1 MAKPPENPDYTVILA
16 AIIAKLDDVVVALN
30 RIADSLDS
38 PVVVDD
44 DDDILCD
51 LMREFHDNYKKV
63 HGLK

>member
-44 DDDILCD
+44 DDILCS
-51 LMREFHDNYKKV
+51 LIREFHDNYKKV